1 MHRRDAGKHRSVSL
15 DLEARTSRLSLMGGD
30 CGQRP
35 LLGTDSHTVFCFVG
49 EFSIYSYTSLMSI
62 PCSYLCRSH
71 NPLLGPVPIA
81 PNAAPSFCSLPTY
94 VLLVTFHASIYFS
107 IQLLKHWFSF
117 EERLEVGVW
126 MQVAKQFS
134 FTLEMRNLALAI
146 LACCAMAVWM
156 RWRVSEEDEEG
167 EEGEPKEYVDGLL
180 WGGGDRMEEV

>member
-117 EERLEVGVW
+117 EERLGGGRLDAGGKAVLVHFGDEELGVGDI
-126 MQVAKQFS
+126 S
-134 FTLEMRNLALAI
+134 LLRDGGLDALAG
-146 LACCAMAVWM
+146 V
-156 RWRVSEEDEEG
+156 R
-167 EEGEPKEYVDGLL
+167 
-180 WGGGDRMEEV
+180 GG